1 MGGMLFEEA
10 ELLEAA
16 RRETGLDD
24 FGPGHFRDGL
34 GVLIRALSTEAK
46 LKPEAVPYQRQR
58 ILEQLSKRLRLQ
70 DCFTRHPEI
79 LQEKVEKPIFILGSP
94 RSGSSI
100 MHELWSLDP
109 ANRTPQAWE
118 VYNPLPP
125 PETASYHTDPR
136 IAERQGHFDAIYAMM
151 PALRSM
157 HRMGATLP
165 SEDVEITSM
174 DFASVVFFVDTYLPS
189 YSRWLYDE
197 VDYAP
202 VFAGLRR
209 YLQLLQWRAPGA
221 PWVLKS
227 LYNMHYMKAF
237 LAEFPDARIIWL
249 HRDPLAAMGSGAHL
263 ALTMTMG
270 QADGL
275 DPVAVAR
282 DIAHWSVMQHERSV
296 DVQESGMLR
305 PEQFVN
311 IRFPDFVKDQVATI
325 AGIYAHFGMEL
336 RPEIARKMRDY
347 LAQHTAEE
355 HGKHT
360 YSLGDLGLDA
370 AEYRRKFERY
380 QAYFGVGGDKT
391 V

>member
-1 MGGMLFEEA
+1 MAGKLFEED

-16 RRETGLDD
+16 RREAGLSD
-24 FGPGHFRDGL
+24 FGPAHFREGL
-34 GVLIRALSTEAK
+34 GVLLTALGTEAK
-46 LKPEAVPYQRQR
+46 LKPEAVPYQRFR
-58 ILEQLSKRLRLQ
+58 ILEQLTKRLHVQ
-70 DCFTRHPEI
+70 DWFTRHPEI
-79 LQEKVEKPIFILGSP
+79 LKEKVERPVCILGSP

-118 VYNPLPP
+118 VYKPVPP
-125 PETASYHTDPR
+125 PETATYHTDPR
-136 IAERQGHFDAIYAMM
+136 IAERQAQFDAIYAMM

-209 YLQLLQWRAPGA
+209 YLQLLQWRAPGS

-227 LYNMHYMKAF
+227 LYTMHYMKAF
-237 LAEFPDARIIWL
+237 LAEYPDARIIWL

-263 ALTMTMG
+263 AVTMTMG

-275 DPVAVAR
+275 DPLAVAR
-282 DIAHWSVMQHERSV
+282 DIAHWSVVQHDRMV
-296 DVQESGMLR
+296 DVQESGVLR
-305 PEQFVN
+305 PDQFINV
-311 IRFPDFVKDQVATI
+311 RFPDFVKDQVATI
-325 AGIYAHFGMEL
+325 AGIYQHFGMTL
-336 RPEIARKMRDY
+336 RPEVAQKMRDY
-347 LAQHTAEE
+347 LAQHTADE
-355 HGKHT
+355 HGKHK

-370 AEYRRKFERY
+370 ADYRRKFGRY
-380 QAYFGVGGDKT
+380 QAYFGVGSDRAE
-391 V
+391 